1 MVGRYNRDQRMEY
14 LNMTNRIGQRW
25 VDVFEGNVEFYSAAY
40 WDLLT
45 GVWHAAGPVRKTDA
59 LKFMTAVKSA
69 HTAGKYVDA
78 AVDHGVL
85 VETENPEDARSR
97 LLDLSPPMRLRLDD
111 YFESAVDELRRST
124 AAVTSAGSLPD
135 IS

>member
-1 MVGRYNRDQRMEY
+1 MAGRYNSDQRMEY

-25 VDVFEGNVEFYSAAY
+25 VDVFEGDVEFYSAAY
-40 WDLLT
+40 WDLFT
-45 GVWHAAGPVRKTDA
+45 GVWQAAGPVRKTDA

-78 AVDHGVL
+78 AVAHGVL

-97 LLDLSPPMRLRLDD
+97 LLDLSPAMRIRLDD
-111 YFESAVDELRRST
+111 FFESAVDEMRRST
-124 AAVTSAGSLPD
+124 DAVSSTGVLPD

>member
-1 MVGRYNRDQRMEY
+1 MAGRYNSDQRMEY

-25 VDVFEGNVEFYSAAY
+25 VDVFEGDVEFYSAAY

-45 GVWHAAGPVRKTDA
+45 GVWQAAGPVRKTDA

-78 AVDHGVL
+78 AVAHGVL

-97 LLDLSPPMRLRLDD
+97 LLDLSPAMRIRLDD
-111 YFESAVDELRRST
+111 FFESAVDEMRRST
-124 AAVTSAGSLPD
+124 DAVSSTGVLPD